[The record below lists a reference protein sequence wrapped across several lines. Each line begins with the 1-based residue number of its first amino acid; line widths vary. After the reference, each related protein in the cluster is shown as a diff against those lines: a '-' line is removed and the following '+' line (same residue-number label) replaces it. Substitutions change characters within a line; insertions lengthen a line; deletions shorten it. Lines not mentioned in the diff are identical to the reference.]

1 VRIFLAGATGVLGM
15 RLVPRLVEAGHVVT
29 GMTRTP
35 GKTAELAAI
44 GAAPVVCDVY
54 DQDHLCE
61 VVAAATPD
69 LVLHELTD
77 LPDDQDRITELG
89 RRNVRMRTAGTDNLL
104 AAMRSAAV
112 GRMVAQSVA
121 WRLKPA
127 GAAAVDHLEQAVVG
141 TGGVVLRYG
150 QFYGPGTYFP
160 EAPPDDP
167 RVSLDRAVTA
177 TVDAL
182 DLPSGTYTIT
192 D

>member
-1 VRIFLAGATGVLGM
+1 VRIFLAGATGVLGL
-15 RLVPRLVEAGHVVT
+15 RVVPRLVEAGHVVT
-29 GMTRTP
+29 GMTGTP

-44 GAAPVVCDVY
+44 GAAPVVCDVC
-54 DQDHLCE
+54 DRDHLCE

-77 LPDDQDRITELG
+77 LPDNQDRITELG
-89 RRNVRMRTAGTDNLL
+89 GRNVRMRTEGTDSLL
-104 AAMRSAAV
+104 AALRSAAV
-112 GRMVAQSVA
+112 GRIVAQSIA
-121 WRLKPA
+121 WRLNPA
-127 GAAAVDHLEQAVVG
+127 GAAAVDHLEQAVLG

-160 EAPPDDP
+160 EAPPGDP

-177 TVDAL
+177 TVDTL